1 MIVFASDVHLGLR
14 KGDPAER
21 EHRFVAWLRDLA
33 LGKGDSLFLL
43 GDIWDFWY
51 EYKYVVP
58 KDGIRVIA
66 ALLDLMDRGV
76 DVYFAPGN
84 HDIWCFHWFE
94 ELGMHKIDPQPAVF
108 ELEGKKFMVAH
119 GDGLGNDK
127 KSFLFLRKIFHSKFC
142 QALFSTLHPR
152 LAFSFALRWS
162 DGNRRTH
169 GHYVWK
175 GKEEKLYRY
184 ACSQPSDIEYFI
196 SQTLITWSLRSIS
209 KSICAPRSSF
219 CNKLTSARHEH
230 CLVDTD
236 PIPSACLICPIC

>member
-21 EHRFVAWLRDLA
+21 EHRFVAWLRGLA

-76 DVYFAPGN
+76 AVYFAPGN

-108 ELEGKKFMVAH
+108 KLEGKKFMVAH

-184 ACSQPSDIEYFI
+184 ACSQPSDIEYSIFGHFHTPVEE
-196 SQTLITWSLRSIS
+196 TLPSGAKLIILDDWIDGGT
-209 KSICAPRSSF
+209 PSF
-219 CNKLTSARHEH
+219 TL
-230 CLVDTD
+230 
-236 PIPSACLICPIC
+236 

>member
-21 EHRFVAWLRDLA
+21 ERRFVGWLRGLS
-33 LGKGDSLFLL
+33 LSRGDSLFLL

-58 KDGIRVIA
+58 KDGVRVIA

-76 DVYFAPGN
+76 EVYFAPGN

-108 ELEGKKFMVAH
+108 TLEGKKFMVAH

-152 LAFSFALRWS
+152 LAFGFALRWS

-175 GKEEKLYRY
+175 GK
-184 ACSQPSDIEYFI
+184 
-196 SQTLITWSLRSIS
+196 
-209 KSICAPRSSF
+209 
-219 CNKLTSARHEH
+219 
-230 CLVDTD
+230 
-236 PIPSACLICPIC
+236 